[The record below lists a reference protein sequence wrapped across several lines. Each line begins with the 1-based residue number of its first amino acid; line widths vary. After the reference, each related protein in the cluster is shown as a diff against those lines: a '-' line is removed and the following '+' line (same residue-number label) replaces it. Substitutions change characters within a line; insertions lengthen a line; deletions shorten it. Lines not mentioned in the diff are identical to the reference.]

1 LSGVESN
8 GIGIA
13 SMPMISGALLLAPG
27 PTSRDESGFSPISVL
42 ILLAVFVVLVVAA
55 AYLGHS
61 MAG

>member
-1 LSGVESN
+1 
-8 GIGIA
+8 
-13 SMPMISGALLLAPG
+13 MPMISGALLLAPG

-42 ILLAVFVVLVVAA
+42 ILLAVFVVLVVGA